1 MALLLM
7 ATPAVAQ
14 PQRPERPYRGLFGSG
29 VGDAEQLLT
38 ASASIFG
45 GYDDNVYADMLGDSG
60 AGTQGGA
67 SAGSVAGASGSLA
80 YSFKTEP
87 MTVGLSLG
95 SSTRYYPGT
104 SDDTVTATQGGLT
117 LTAAPRL
124 GTSLSLGLLAA
135 YQPYQLTPLFHV
147 DFEPQPG
154 DSLIPDLDL
163 VTTVESYLRYAGRV
177 GFTHRVSR
185 QATFSADYGYQ
196 HADRGAAA
204 DEFRYQNLGG
214 ALTYNLGKGLDA
226 RAGYTYGEGDYG
238 AGQTR
243 EHHAIDA
250 GVNYNRA
257 LSISRQTTLAFGT
270 GTSALRTQGS
280 LRFTITGNA
289 KLQHEIGRSWNTW
302 VGYARRVLMNETF
315 PEPVVADSVSAGLR
329 GLISRRMQF
338 TSSIRAAL
346 GKQGLE
352 NDAPGFNTAQGVA
365 TLSYALTRFMN
376 AGVTYFYYRQRFD
389 DGAVLS
395 VGVPATAERHSVR
408 ATISLWAPVFERT
421 RRD

>member
-7 ATPAVAQ
+7 TAPALAQ
-14 PQRPERPYRGLFGSG
+14 PPRPERPYRGLFGSG
-29 VGDAEQLLT
+29 VGDADQLLT
-38 ASASIFG
+38 ASGSIFG

-60 AGTQGGA
+60 AVTQGGA
-67 SAGSVAGASGSLA
+67 SAGTVAGASGSLA
-80 YSFKTEP
+80 YSFRTEP
-87 MTVGLSLG
+87 ITFGMSLG
-95 SSTRYYPGT
+95 SSTRYYPDTG
-104 SDDTVTATQGGLT
+104 DDLVTATQGGLT
-117 LTAAPRL
+117 LTASPRL

-163 VTTVESYLRYAGRV
+163 VTTVDSYLRYAGRL
-177 GFTHRVSR
+177 GFSQRVSR
-185 QATFSADYGYQ
+185 QMTFSANYGYQ
-196 HADRGAAA
+196 HADRGAEA
-204 DEFRYQNLGG
+204 DEFRYQSLGG
-214 ALTYNLGKGLDA
+214 TLTYNLGKGLDA
-226 RAGYTYGEGDYG
+226 RAGYSYGEGDYG
-238 AGQTR
+238 DGGTR

-257 LSISRQTTLAFGT
+257 LSISRQTTLSFST
-270 GTSALRTQGS
+270 GTSALRTRDD
-280 LRFTITGNA
+280 LRFTLTGNA
-289 KLQHEIGRSWNTW
+289 RLQHEIGRSWNTW

-315 PEPVVADSVSAGLR
+315 PEPVVADSASAGLR

-338 TSSIRAAL
+338 TSSIRGAL

-352 NDAPGFNTAQGVA
+352 SDAPGFNTAQGAA

-376 AGVTYFYYRQRFD
+376 LGVTYFYYRQRFD

-395 VGVPATAERHSVR
+395 IGVPASAQRHSVR
-408 ATISLWAPVFERT
+408 ATVSLWAPVFERT